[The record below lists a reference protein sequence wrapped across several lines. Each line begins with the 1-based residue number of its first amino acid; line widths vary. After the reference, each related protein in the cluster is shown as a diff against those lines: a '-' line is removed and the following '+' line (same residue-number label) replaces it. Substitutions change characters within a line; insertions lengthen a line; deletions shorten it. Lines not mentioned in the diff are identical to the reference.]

1 MEFKDTKEIE
11 ELTKNIIDLFKTIDD
26 KEKEANINLI
36 EKENIQ
42 QDLLHEIELAE
53 LNAIELMGVA
63 KRIKKN
69 RLERRLIKDELALI
83 KTIKGYTR
91 KFIEKGIIAESEQLL
106 KNIDT
111 YKKNLQ
117 NRCYVP
123 KILENLLVACTNI
136 ILDKSPTT
144 VIINI

>member
-11 ELTKNIIDLFKTIDD
+11 DLTKKIIDLFRTIDD

-53 LNAIELMGVA
+53 LNAIEFMSIA
-63 KRIKKN
+63 KKIKKN
-69 RLERRLIKDELALI
+69 RIERRLIKDELALI

-117 NRCYVP
+117 NRSYVP
-123 KILENLLVACTNI
+123 KILENLKCA
-136 ILDKSPTT
+136 KKER
-144 VIINI
+144 

>member
-117 NRCYVP
+117 NRCYIP
-123 KILENLLVACTNI
+123 KILENLKCTKKG
-136 ILDKSPTT
+136 D
-144 VIINI
+144 